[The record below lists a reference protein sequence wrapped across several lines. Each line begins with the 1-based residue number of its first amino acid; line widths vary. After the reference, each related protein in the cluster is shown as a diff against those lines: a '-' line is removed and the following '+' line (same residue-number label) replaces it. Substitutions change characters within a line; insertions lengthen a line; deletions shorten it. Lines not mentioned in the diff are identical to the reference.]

1 MLKLFYLFLFFVLTL
16 GYRVKSIPNLIKLGS
31 YSYKTRTYIH
41 LEKFNERFNL
51 LHIGV
56 SFVEG
61 NKCARFDF
69 RSAEEDQISFMTY
82 STNPLKAL
90 ALQLFNKP
98 LKTKEGD
105 IYPFEFL
112 RYNMENS
119 LFETCDIYWGLSN
132 RSLIDI
138 INYEQSLN
146 KRYILAFNDCRH
158 YTRKLTDY
166 ALDKPT
172 PIWKLNK
179 LFNQYKFIKNKKKKY
194 NNK

>member
-1 MLKLFYLFLFFVLTL
+1 MLKLFYLFLFLVITL

-31 YSYKTRTYIH
+31 NSYKTRIYIH
-41 LEKFNERFNL
+41 LEKFNERLNL

-82 STNPLKAL
+82 STNPLRAF
-90 ALQLFNKP
+90 ALQFYNKL
-98 LKTKEGD
+98 LKIREGD

-112 RYNMENS
+112 RYKMEDS
-119 LFETCDIYWGLSN
+119 VFETCDIYWGLSN
-132 RSLIDI
+132 KSLMDI
-138 INYEQSLN
+138 INYEESLN

-158 YTRKLTDY
+158 YSRKLTEY
-166 ALDKPT
+166 SLNKPT
-172 PIWKLNK
+172 PVWKLNK
-179 LFNQYKFIKNKKKKY
+179 LFNQYKYIKNK
-194 NNK
+194 NKI